1 METPQE
7 IKERRNKLTEA
18 EVTSLRNCVT
28 MIESLIDSPEVTYTK
43 LRDVNNLYSVIRIFN
58 EAYSEKVINLL
69 REGNRLS

>member
-18 EVTSLRNCVT
+18 EVTSIRNCVR
-28 MIESLIDSPEVTYTK
+28 MIESLIDSPEVSYTK
-43 LRDVNNLYSVIRIFN
+43 LRDVNNIYSVIRIFN

-69 REGNRLS
+69 KEGNRLS